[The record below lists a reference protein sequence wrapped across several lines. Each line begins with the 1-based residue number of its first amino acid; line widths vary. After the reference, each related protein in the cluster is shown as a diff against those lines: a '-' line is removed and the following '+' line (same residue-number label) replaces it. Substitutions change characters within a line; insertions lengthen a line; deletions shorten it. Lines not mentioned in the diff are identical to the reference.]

1 MKNNFFS
8 YAFWVAVTGAI
19 VIFLQNLG
27 RVVGFDFNSTAFE
40 SIVLSFC
47 GVLVVL
53 GVLNKDKNEEGE
65 DLPDSN
71 NPKNNNEKST
81 DEKGENDEKID
92 ETKKEEQNSNE
103 KEGEKNKPDESD
115 QDYEKD

>member
-1 MKNNFFS
+1 MKNNFSS
-8 YAFWVAVTGAI
+8 YAFWVAVTGTI

-92 ETKKEEQNSNE
+92 
-103 KEGEKNKPDESD
+103 
-115 QDYEKD
+115 